1 MTERL
6 ADLRRELRSL
16 TTASIDTLVMGGNV
30 ADTVLRIA
38 TRKRADLVAIG
49 LQDRS
54 AVDRLILGTS
64 VTRILRQAR
73 AAVLLARA
81 PASSR

>member
-1 MTERL
+1 VATQRGKRFGIRTKL
-6 ADLRRELRSL
+6 SRRS
-16 TTASIDTLVMGGNV
+16 NV

-38 TRKRADLVAIG
+38 TPKRADLVAIG

-64 VTRILRQAR
+64 VTRILNHAR

-81 PASSR
+81 PTSER